1 MRLVGIK
8 ELKDNLSYYLNLT
21 KQGDRVIVTDRGA
34 PVAILHN
41 LDEAE
46 REAGPDE
53 KLAVLAREGKI
64 RLPLGRGGFPKIP
77 RPEIKGKPM
86 SQTVIEERR

>member
-1 MRLVGIK
+1 MRLVGVK
-8 ELKDNLSYYLNLT
+8 DLKDNLSYYLNLT
-21 KQGDRVIVTDRGA
+21 KQGDRVIVTDRGT

-41 LDEAE
+41 LDQPEKD
-46 REAGPDE
+46 AGPDE
-53 KLAVLAREGKI
+53 KLAVLARDGKI
-64 RLPLGRGGFPKIP
+64 RLPVRRGVFPKIA